1 MEDKEPPAA
10 AAETVISTIVCL
22 RQVRGRG
29 GGAIMYLPLV
39 KSLISHN
46 IGGICL
52 NICSSGEFF
61 FSYRPEQKTLASPKQ
76 EVDKATSFLETDAL
90 ALALALAFATQTRVL
105 GGRRQIRRRRHAPG
119 DANFARA
126 GLALAICSRR
136 R

>member
-10 AAETVISTIVCL
+10 AAESVISTIVCL
-22 RQVRGRG
+22 RQVGG
-29 GGAIMYLPLV
+29 GGAIMYLELV

-61 FSYRPEQKTLASPKQ
+61 FSYRPEQSLASPEQ

-90 ALALALAFATQTRVL
+90 ALALAFATPT
-105 GGRRQIRRRRHAPG
+105 
-119 DANFARA
+119 
-126 GLALAICSRR
+126 
-136 R
+136 